1 MEDPE
6 EFLGEFVLDE
16 VGELYKRD
24 TSVDVSV
31 GVHKFDLVPGF
42 KKVAELHLADAIK
55 DPKEELITAYW
66 LPWKTKAITEIELGD
81 EAEYFFTNFLGGCQ
95 LRILP
100 AGKTEKKVKVLHIA
114 GDGKIS
120 DDSEG
125 KKWRAQEVEKVL
137 NKAELGRSRSFSSTD
152 PILSG
157 GYAEAGEVTVV
168 GFKDTSGWE
177 FWAQERTEGGEVES
191 VWKIMKAWKKS
202 G

>member
-16 VGELYKRD
+16 VGELYKRN
-24 TSVDVSV
+24 TSVDVPA

-100 AGKTEKKVKVLHIA
+100 AGKT
-114 GDGKIS
+114 
-120 DDSEG
+120 
-125 KKWRAQEVEKVL
+125 
-137 NKAELGRSRSFSSTD
+137 
-152 PILSG
+152 
-157 GYAEAGEVTVV
+157 
-168 GFKDTSGWE
+168 
-177 FWAQERTEGGEVES
+177 
-191 VWKIMKAWKKS
+191 
-202 G
+202 